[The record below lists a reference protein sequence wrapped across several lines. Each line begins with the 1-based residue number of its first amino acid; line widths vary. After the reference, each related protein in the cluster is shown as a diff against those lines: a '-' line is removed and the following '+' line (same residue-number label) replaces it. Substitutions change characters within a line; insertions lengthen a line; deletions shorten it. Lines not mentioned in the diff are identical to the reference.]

1 MTRSLAIASALFLA
15 VFTGG
20 YFLQSSLVGSSGETD
35 DFVRSRSTVA
45 DAAETVESG
54 QDAAVAHPVYR
65 VRRVQGK
72 VERRNDAGGWIPLV
86 SGELLPANDE
96 IRTDVNSVA
105 VVKLGDSELVLPGE
119 SKVTLEEK
127 EGLITALRLNYGRA
141 SVR

>member
-127 EGLITALRLNYGRA
+127 EGLITG
-141 SVR
+141 